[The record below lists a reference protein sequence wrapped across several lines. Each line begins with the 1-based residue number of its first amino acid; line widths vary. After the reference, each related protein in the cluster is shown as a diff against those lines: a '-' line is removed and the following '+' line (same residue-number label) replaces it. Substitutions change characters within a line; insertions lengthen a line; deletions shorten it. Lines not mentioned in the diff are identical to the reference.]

1 MGGGEG
7 GQVVGGEGE
16 CDGSGGF
23 TGVEGDWGARG
34 GGKRGGNHWGGAGW
48 RVAELVGGNFREG
61 SCRKVEREV
70 SALVVGGIAQLA
82 YGPASGG
89 NWGAGAC

>member
-1 MGGGEG
+1 VGGGKS
-7 GQVVGGEGE
+7 GQVVRGEGE
-16 CDGSGGF
+16 CDGAGGF
-23 TGVEGDWGARG
+23 TGVEGEWGGSGR
-34 GGKRGGNHWGGAGW
+34 GKRGRDHWGGAGW
-48 RVAELVGGNFREG
+48 RVAGLVGGNFRKG

-82 YGPASGG
+82 YSPASGG

>member
-1 MGGGEG
+1 MGGGKG
-7 GQVVGGEGE
+7 GQVVGGERE
-16 CDGSGGF
+16 CDGAGGF
-23 TGVEGDWGARG
+23 TGVEGEG
-34 GGKRGGNHWGGAGW
+34 GERSRGKRGGDHWGGAGW
-48 RVAELVGGNFREG
+48 RVAEMVGGNFREG

-82 YGPASGG
+82 YSPASGG